1 MYLIVGLGNPGPQYE
16 HTPHNLGFLT
26 IDRLAAAE
34 GIRVSR
40 PEGGA
45 LVGLGKLGGSEVAL
59 AKPLSYMNL
68 SGGPVKTLLAKYGL
82 EPGRLVLVYD
92 ELALPW
98 SSLRIRERGSAGGHN
113 GVESVIRSLGSNE
126 FPRVRL
132 GIGPGHKVTDGA
144 SYVLRPFRREE
155 LKDLDDFTGRAAD
168 AVRLLISDGAA
179 KAMTVYNR
187 RAEGLNNEEECESTS

>member
-16 HTPHNLGFLT
+16 QTPHNLGFLT

-45 LVGLGKLGGSEVAL
+45 LVGLGKLAGSEVAL

-68 SGGPVKTLLAKYGL
+68 SGGPVKTLLAKYELG
-82 EPGRLVLVYD
+82 PDRLVLVYD

-113 GVESVIRSLGSNE
+113 GVESVIRSLGTQE

-132 GIGPGHKVTDGA
+132 GVSPGHKVTDGT
-144 SYVLRPFRREE
+144 SYLLSPFRREQLKE
-155 LKDLDDFTGRAAD
+155 LDEFVSRAAD
-168 AVRLLISDGAA
+168 AVRLLTSDGAA

-187 RAEGLNNEEECESTS
+187 RAEGLNNEEQCESTN